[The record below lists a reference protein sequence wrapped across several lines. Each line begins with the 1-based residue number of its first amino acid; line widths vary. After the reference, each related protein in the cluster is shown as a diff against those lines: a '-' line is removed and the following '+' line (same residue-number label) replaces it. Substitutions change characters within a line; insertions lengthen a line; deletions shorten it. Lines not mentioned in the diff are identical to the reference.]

1 MMNDDG
7 TDKLKETVQESLN
20 SLFQALIKE
29 TEIDPK
35 LVVELSIVCNPV
47 MHHLLLGINPTELG
61 QAPFALAS
69 SDSLYFK
76 NDHIRIKFFG

>member
-35 LVVELSIVCNPV
+35 LVVELSIVCKPV
-47 MHHLLLGINPTELG
+47 MHHML
-61 QAPFALAS
+61 
-69 SDSLYFK
+69 
-76 NDHIRIKFFG
+76 